1 MQNKTILQSSVASQ
15 IGLRHGAAARHMGRG
30 GGAAAAVGKW
40 NRSRAPF
47 GDEAK
52 SFLTPWLSGDG
63 AGCRRRLPDD
73 RVP

>member
-1 MQNKTILQSSVASQ
+1 M
-15 IGLRHGAAARHMGRG
+15 AAARHMGRG
-30 GGAAAAVGKW
+30 GAAAAEAAVGKW

-52 SFLTPWLSGDG
+52 SFLTPWLSGG
-63 AGCRRRLPDD
+63 AGSRRRLPDD